1 MANNNTVN
9 LKELFSNKVFR
20 IPNYQRGYS
29 WGDRQLKDL
38 WDDISDIAKDE
49 DGNYI
54 SHYTGTI
61 FLSAT
66 GRNEINDNESWAQD
80 NQKFYNVVD
89 GQQRLTTLVILLF
102 ELIRISPEG
111 LGQDTQEDMMK
122 SFICIRHKNQIL
134 KCYRFLYKDLN
145 REYLLHEIFEDRN
158 SSILPSE
165 YENVYTKNLLY
176 AKDFFKEKL
185 KALASDDP
193 EQLEE
198 LYRKLLTA
206 LIFDQRII
214 EKDLDVQ
221 AVFET
226 MNNRGKPLTTLE
238 KLKNRLIYL
247 SNRFTNREEAIS
259 LQGIINNGWAKIF
272 TELARNPDYL
282 LPEDEF
288 LSAFLSVYSK
298 PEYYTFSE
306 EQAEQKVFEMF
317 CTRAEQ
323 YGETP
328 VDFVKINNFVQSLA
342 SFARDWYSVHNTKNE
357 MVLRILL
364 QNGSK
369 EMKVFLATI
378 IHILENNDAAN
389 ECLRLS
395 ELVLFRNSFM
405 IADILDA
412 RQFASYARDIY
423 AEPSN
428 VGMVNTRLEERLA
441 IKCEPAEFINGYR
454 WLFGYTNG
462 AKGYHRWG
470 GLKYLLFCYEYHLK
484 NEVYGEYAERVSWSD
499 FRSVNIEHI
508 IPQRYE
514 ANWPEIAS
522 EYLKDIPDENKWRAS
537 VVLINSLGNL
547 TIIKDRKNSE
557 LQNDGWDKK
566 RERYKTGYYS
576 EQQVSESEKWTPLE
590 VFKRGKDIYRFI
602 ESRISDLHF
611 SEEELLDVLFSQEM
625 YYPVEYRHKIDVP
638 EKPVQ

>member
-1 MANNNTVN
+1 MANNTTVN
-9 LKELFSNKVFR
+9 LQELFSNKVFR
-20 IPNYQRGYS
+20 IPNYQRGFS
-29 WGDRQLKDL
+29 WEDRQLKDL
-38 WDDISDIAKDE
+38 WDDINDIARDD

-66 GRNEINDNESWAQD
+66 NRNDIRDNELWALD
-80 NQKFYNVVD
+80 SQKFYNVVD
-89 GQQRLTTLVILLF
+89 GQQRLTSIVILLN
-102 ELIRISPEG
+102 ELIKLAPDG
-111 LGQDTQEDMMK
+111 LGQDTQDDMIR
-122 SFICIRHKNQIL
+122 SFICIRHKNQVL
-134 KCYRFLYKDLN
+134 KCYRFSYKELN
-145 REYLLHEIFEDRN
+145 REYLLHEIFEDR
-158 SSILPSE
+158 SSAILPSE
-165 YENVYTKNLLY
+165 YENVYTKNLLNAKTFFRNQLEALV
-176 AKDFFKEKL
+176 AKD
-185 KALASDDP
+185 P
-193 EQLEE
+193 NQLEE

-247 SNRFTNREEAIS
+247 SNRFTDREEAIS
-259 LQGIINNGWAKIF
+259 LNSIINNGWAKIF

-306 EQAEQKVFEMF
+306 EQAEKKVFEMF

-323 YGETP
+323 HDELP
-328 VDFVKINNFVQSLA
+328 VDFIKINSFVQGLA
-342 SFARDWYSVHNTKNE
+342 AFSHDWYLVHNTNNE
-357 MVLRILL
+357 LVLRILL
-364 QNGSK
+364 QNGTK
-369 EMKVFLATI
+369 EVKVFLATL
-378 IHILENNDAAN
+378 IHIMDSNAAAVN

-405 IADILDA
+405 IADVLDA

-423 AEPSN
+423 ARPTE
-428 VGMVNTRLEERLA
+428 VIDVNTKLSERLST
-441 IKCEPAEFINGYR
+441 KCEPSDFINGYR

-484 NEVYGEYAERVSWSD
+484 NDVYGEFAERVSWND
-499 FRSVNIEHI
+499 FGRVNIEHI

-514 ANWPEIAS
+514 ANWPEITTG
-522 EYLKDIPDENKWRAS
+522 YLKDIPEEYKWRAS
-537 VVLINSLGNL
+537 VILINSLGNL
-547 TIIKDRKNSE
+547 TIIRDRKNSE
-557 LQNDGWDKK
+557 LQNDAWKQK

-576 EQQVSESEKWTPLE
+576 EQQVSENEHWTPIE
-590 VFKRGKDIYRFI
+590 VFNRGKDIYRFI
-602 ESRISDLHF
+602 ESRIDGLHF
-611 SEEELLDVLFSQEM
+611 SDKDLLDVLFSQEM
-625 YYPVEYRHKIDVP
+625 YYPVEYRPIKDGENE
-638 EKPVQ
+638 EK